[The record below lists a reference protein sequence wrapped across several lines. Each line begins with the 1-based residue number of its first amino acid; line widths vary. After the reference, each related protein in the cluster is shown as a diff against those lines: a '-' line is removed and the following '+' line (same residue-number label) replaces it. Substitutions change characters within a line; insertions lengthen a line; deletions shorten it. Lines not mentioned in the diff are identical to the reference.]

1 MATEQTDTVVRAVA
15 VIGVLR
21 STVPRSVEMALLTAP
36 MDASFV
42 DVSVSLTVTLL
53 TLNVRILD
61 QEQIYK
67 ITFTKYLKIFSYDVH
82 SIITTATTTT
92 TTCPKM
98 CLILQQQQQQQRQ
111 QQQHNSL
118 ICRVPSLAKHAEA
131 LPSFFLN
138 YTLY

>member
-67 ITFTKYLKIFSYDVH
+67 ITFTKYLKIFP
-82 SIITTATTTT
+82 T
-92 TTCPKM
+92 M
-98 CLILQQQQQQQRQ
+98 CIVLQQQQQQQHVLR
-111 QQQHNSL
+111 
-118 ICRVPSLAKHAEA
+118 CA
-131 LPSFFLN
+131 
-138 YTLY
+138 